1 MSHVAK
7 ILEFFFGSILT
18 AGHVLGLILN
28 WRGWLPF
35 SGVRVTMPRSKS
47 MPVHLRVHAPPTRAP
62 VSFNSRRTAEA
73 LGPVPLLSAS
83 LSASNGMKGNV
94 STRSYRG
101 FQH

>member
-18 AGHVLGLILN
+18 AGHVLRLILN

-47 MPVHLRVHAPPTRAP
+47 MSVHLRVHASPIRAP
-62 VSFNSRRTAEA
+62 VSFRRCRMADV
-73 LGPVPLLSAS
+73 LGPVPLIRAS
-83 LSASNGMKGNV
+83 LSDSNGILG
-94 STRSYRG
+94 SFSRRYDRG
-101 FQH
+101 F